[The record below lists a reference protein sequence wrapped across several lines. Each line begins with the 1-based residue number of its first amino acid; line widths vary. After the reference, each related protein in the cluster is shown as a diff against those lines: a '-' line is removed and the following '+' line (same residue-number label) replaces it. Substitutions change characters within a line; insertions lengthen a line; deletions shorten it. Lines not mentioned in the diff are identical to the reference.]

1 MKKYILSILLSGAFM
16 FTACS
21 DFLDEV
27 PKGNITSEGYYKTA
41 QHAISAT
48 NAIYDYLIIGYAP
61 NGLWD
66 KNYGGTFYNDYW
78 VLQDMFADNSETN
91 QTSIDYQS
99 VENMQIDQYN
109 QPVELLWR
117 DFYQTIKCCNVVI
130 DKVPSIDMDVTLRN
144 QLVAEAKFF
153 RAMMYF
159 DLIRM
164 FGDVPLREH
173 NVESAEED
181 ATSRTSK

>member
-66 KNYGGTFYNDYW
+66 KTMV
-78 VLQDMFADNSETN
+78 VLSTM
-91 QTSIDYQS
+91 I
-99 VENMQIDQYN
+99 IG
-109 QPVELLWR
+109 
-117 DFYQTIKCCNVVI
+117 
-130 DKVPSIDMDVTLRN
+130 
-144 QLVAEAKFF
+144 FF
-153 RAMMYF
+153 RICLLIIRK
-159 DLIRM
+159 LIR
-164 FGDVPLREH
+164 PALTTNRW
-173 NVESAEED
+173 
-181 ATSRTSK
+181 KICK

>member
-1 MKKYILSILLSGAFM
+1 M

-66 KNYGGTFYNDYW
+66 KNYGGTFYNDA
-78 VLQDMFADNSETN
+78 VLRSFEKIAGNRTIAIDPKDKRTMEIIIKNAYVEFANYLD
-91 QTSIDYQS
+91 D
-99 VENMQIDQYN
+99 
-109 QPVELLWR
+109 
-117 DFYQTIKCCNVVI
+117 
-130 DKVPSIDMDVTLRN
+130 
-144 QLVAEAKFF
+144 
-153 RAMMYF
+153 
-159 DLIRM
+159 
-164 FGDVPLREH
+164 
-173 NVESAEED
+173 ESQ
-181 ATSRTSK
+181 KK

>member
-66 KNYGGTFYNDYW
+66 KNYSTMIIG
-78 VLQDMFADNSETN
+78 
-91 QTSIDYQS
+91 
-99 VENMQIDQYN
+99 
-109 QPVELLWR
+109 
-117 DFYQTIKCCNVVI
+117 
-130 DKVPSIDMDVTLRN
+130 
-144 QLVAEAKFF
+144 FF
-153 RAMMYF
+153 RICLLIIRK
-159 DLIRM
+159 LIR
-164 FGDVPLREH
+164 PALTTNRW
-173 NVESAEED
+173 
-181 ATSRTSK
+181 KICK

>member
-1 MKKYILSILLSGAFM
+1 M

-91 QTSIDYQS
+91 QTGTVYGSCRSIFQ
-99 VENMQIDQYN
+99 NFNRFNIIGIDISQ
-109 QPVELLWR
+109 R
-117 DFYQTIKCCNVVI
+117 IK
-130 DKVPSIDMDVTLRN
+130 
-144 QLVAEAKFF
+144 
-153 RAMMYF
+153 
-159 DLIRM
+159 
-164 FGDVPLREH
+164 
-173 NVESAEED
+173 
-181 ATSRTSK
+181 SRIL

>member
-66 KNYGGTFYNDYW
+66 KNYGGTFYSDYW
-78 VLQDMFADNSETN
+78 VLQDMFAG
-91 QTSIDYQS
+91 
-99 VENMQIDQYN
+99 
-109 QPVELLWR
+109 
-117 DFYQTIKCCNVVI
+117 K
-130 DKVPSIDMDVTLRN
+130 
-144 QLVAEAKFF
+144 
-153 RAMMYF
+153 
-159 DLIRM
+159 LIR
-164 FGDVPLREH
+164 PALTTNRW
-173 NVESAEED
+173 
-181 ATSRTSK
+181 KICK

>member
-66 KNYGGTFYNDYW
+66 KNYGGT
-78 VLQDMFADNSETN
+78 M
-91 QTSIDYQS
+91 I
-99 VENMQIDQYN
+99 IG
-109 QPVELLWR
+109 
-117 DFYQTIKCCNVVI
+117 
-130 DKVPSIDMDVTLRN
+130 
-144 QLVAEAKFF
+144 FF
-153 RAMMYF
+153 RICLLIIRK
-159 DLIRM
+159 LIR
-164 FGDVPLREH
+164 PALTTNRW
-173 NVESAEED
+173 
-181 ATSRTSK
+181 KICK